1 MVDFPKQHIG
11 THSGS
16 AYQIQRGKV
25 YEVASVNVLQKPWLY
40 RLKHLKSRQVLP
52 GFYYARELSRPD
64 LSRLQKTKILK
75 RETTKHSNMAYAQFS
90 NNGASFER
98 WIPE

>member
-11 THSGS
+11 THLGS
-16 AYQIQRGKV
+16 TYQIQCSKV

-40 RLKHLKSRQVLP
+40 HLEHLKSQQVLP